1 MHSCVMEVVTREFE
15 ITQSR
20 TDWAH
25 VMGTEIPQ
33 SSVYFRNTL
42 TGDKYS
48 YLCGAVGWPG
58 VEAIGMLLILAVADL
73 DEPDPPI
80 RVVEEKQLSA
90 QDSPRDILEG
100 ILELRKKYGYGL
112 HRDLVS
118 RWYGNPRKCALFGGF
133 VKNNV
138 CLLDP
143 AGHEDPHRFGAYLHA
158 VRDDVTRGLLVLEN
172 CPRLGGYLKTI
183 PPDAS
188 AVDGEEAFPAVFA
201 LGAAIYTLRQHR
213 PWLTVGSPRAYNMDD
228 GFGY

>member
-1 MHSCVMEVVTREFE
+1 MKSIIEVISHGFE
-15 ITQSR
+15 MTQAR
-20 TDWAH
+20 MDWAA
-25 VMGTEIPQ
+25 VLGINIPPPGV
-33 SSVYFRNTL
+33 SFRNTV
-42 TGDKYS
+42 TGDEYS
-48 YLCGAVGWPG
+48 YLCGAVGWP
-58 VEAIGMLLILAVADL
+58 VIEASGMLLVLAVD
-73 DEPDPPI
+73 DSYESDPLI
-80 RVVEEKQLSA
+80 RVLEEKPLST
-90 QDSPRDILEG
+90 QGSPREILEG

-138 CLLDP
+138 FLLDP